1 MPAPVSSSPGS
12 LLPTCT
18 VMSSISFPLP
28 VETTMSWRTPCLLPQ
43 SQRRD
48 SQVPCAQG
56 GYIKCLMLDPGHGR
70 HNGAQAISLIR
81 ARSQLHSTHRDPMD
95 YSPPGSS
102 VHGIF
107 QARIWEW
114 VAISYSRFLTVYGYN
129 CSISLFI
136 IVVSILLC
144 LICKLNVIIGT
155 HMLENILGFS
165 TI

>member
-1 MPAPVSSSPGS
+1 
-12 LLPTCT
+12 
-18 VMSSISFPLP
+18 
-28 VETTMSWRTPCLLPQ
+28 
-43 SQRRD
+43 
-48 SQVPCAQG
+48 
-56 GYIKCLMLDPGHGR
+56 MLDPGHGR